1 MTVLA
6 LVVDVHVM
14 EQRLDLAGDLPVL
27 DPSQCPAMSA
37 RDGGS
42 GGFQRDLARK
52 PADSVSR
59 FASGSPLGVGL
70 TVAATLSEWKG
81 AEARNADELLALLTE
96 PVLPLGQPC
105 EGVLDLQD
113 LLGPAS
119 YEGDL
124 NLRVKRLSRMRAYVR
139 EGGVLG
145 VPILSNDG
153 LQRPSQAVQLV
164 PQEPLQLA
172 DEPVV

>member
-1 MTVLA
+1 M
-6 LVVDVHVM
+6 
-14 EQRLDLAGDLPVL
+14 
-27 DPSQCPAMSA
+27 CA
-37 RDGGS
+37 RETAS
-42 GGFQRDLARK
+42 GGFQRDLAGK

-59 FASGSPLGVGL
+59 FASGSPLRVGL
-70 TVAATLSEWKG
+70 AVATTLSEWEC
-81 AEARNADELLALLTE
+81 AETRDADKLVALLAE

-105 EGVLDLQD
+105 ERVLDLQD

-124 NLRVKRLSRMRAYVR
+124 NLRVKGLSRMRAYVR

-145 VPILSNDG
+145 IPILSNDG

-172 DEPVV
+172 DEPFV

>member
-1 MTVLA
+1 MRV
-6 LVVDVHVM
+6 
-14 EQRLDLAGDLPVL
+14 AGSRV
-27 DPSQCPAMSA
+27 
-37 RDGGS
+37 RGTGS

-52 PADSVSR
+52 PTDSVSR
-59 FASGSPLGVGL
+59 FAPGSPLRVRL
-70 TVAATLSEWKG
+70 AVAATLSEWKG
-81 AEARNADELLALLTE
+81 AEARDADELVALLAET
-96 PVLPLGQPC
+96 VLPLGQPC
-105 EGVLDLQD
+105 ERVLDLQD

-124 NLRVKRLSRMRAYVR
+124 NLRVKGFSRMRAYVR

-153 LQRPSQAVQLV
+153 LQGPSQAVQFV

-172 DEPVV
+172 DEPFV